1 MPEVAPKI
9 SMFIFYSLSKILHPF
24 LCYNVEWSHFVT
36 QTALNNTKD
45 APFFMERGIFVAS
58 VRGISYFCTRIFMFQ
73 DLERMFHALERIF
86 QTLERTFHDLEYK
99 ILRVLK

>member
-1 MPEVAPKI
+1 M
-9 SMFIFYSLSKILHPF
+9 MYFF
-24 LCYNVEWSHFVT
+24 CYNVEWSHFVT
-36 QTALNNTKD
+36 QTALKNTKD
-45 APFFMERGIFVAS
+45 APFFMERGIFVAG
-58 VRGISYFCTRIFMFQ
+58 VRGISYFCTGFFMFQ